1 MADNNEHL
9 KTIDNVM
16 NRALA
21 ASFGEASNTLTVSFK
36 KTILIRDYETEVIE
50 SSTSVNIDKSIS
62 GAERAFITA
71 IMRVQM
77 EYEAYCNLVM
87 KGMVTQ
93 TEFNQRKEALANDL
107 LALKAKAESIS
118 GQKMDKYLEFSL
130 G

>member
-9 KTIDNVM
+9 KTIDNIM

>member
-1 MADNNEHL
+1 MTDAERMNVDN
-9 KTIDNVM
+9 IV

-36 KTILIRDYETEVIE
+36 KTLLIRDYETEVIE
-50 SSTSVNIDKSIS
+50 SSTNLVLDHPIS

-93 TEFNQRKEALANDL
+93 LEFDQRKQALANDL
-107 LALKAKAESIS
+107 VALKAKAEAIS
-118 GQKMDKYLEFSL
+118 GQNMDKYLELSN
-130 G
+130 

>member
-1 MADNNEHL
+1 MADNNEQL
-9 KTIDNVM
+9 KAIDNVV

-50 SSTSVNIDKSIS
+50 SSTSINIDKPLS
-62 GAERAFITA
+62 GAERSFITA

-107 LALKAKAESIS
+107 LALKAKAEAIS
-118 GQKMDKYLEFSL
+118 GQNMDKYLEL
-130 G
+130 GLA